1 MQRPDG
7 TSYGEGQGAI
17 MTKDGRE
24 VATATGRG
32 EGRMTESGKMRYAG
46 ALFYETHSENK
57 LAFLNDLIG
66 VNEYKVDA
74 VGNYENRNMSN
85 DLFIFKIFA
94 Y

>member
-1 MQRPDG
+1 MTLCWKLFLSIVTVLIRG
-7 TSYGEGQGAI
+7 FL
-17 MTKDGRE
+17 TKDNLE
-24 VATATGRG
+24 I
-32 EGRMTESGKMRYAG
+32 
-46 ALFYETHSENK
+46 ETHSENK

-74 VGNYENRNMSN
+74 VGNYENRNISN